1 MGFPVTT
8 AFVAVFL
15 GLMQYALMLTV
26 GLARGPAGV
35 SLGDGGNEVLLRKMR
50 RHGNLAENA
59 PIFLI
64 LLGLLEVTGG
74 SATIVTWIGGVFL
87 VARISHAIALSTSGS
102 GMPFRPIGALGTIG
116 AGVGAAGMLL
126 YTLTTAM

>member
-1 MGFPVTT
+1 MEFPVTT

-15 GLMQYALMLTV
+15 GVLQYALMLTV

-35 SLGDGGNEVLLRKMR
+35 SLGDGGNDELLRKIR

-59 PIFLI
+59 AIFLI
-64 LLGLLEVTGG
+64 LLGLLEMAGG
-74 SATIVTWIGGVFL
+74 SATVVTWIGGVFL
-87 VARISHAIALSTSGS
+87 VARVSHAIALSTSGS

-126 YTLTTAM
+126 YTLTAGM

>member
-1 MGFPVTT
+1 MEFPVTT
-8 AFVAVFL
+8 AYVAVFL
-15 GLMQYALMLTV
+15 GFLQYVLMLTV

-35 SLGDGGNEVLLRKMR
+35 SLGDGGNEALQRKIR

-64 LLGLLEVTGG
+64 LLGLLEMTGG
-74 SATIVTWIGGVFL
+74 SSMVVTWIGAVFL

-126 YTLTTAM
+126 YTVAM